1 MSKLRILLG
10 LSGSEQS
17 RYAAQTAWEIA
28 RSLGAA
34 VDVSHVIDT
43 RTAWELLRN
52 EKPGFLGSGPYIAA
66 YDALNDS
73 LKSLASKLSLSYESQ
88 AAGRGIKGEF
98 FIEEGNPVRKLCA
111 RAQDYDLLIIGH
123 QPSGLKITDTERCHY
138 IKYSVAEGLAHES
151 SIPVLIV
158 QSQCSLWDKLTL
170 MMEVEHLNFTWLKAC
185 LEFARTLG
193 IGTEL
198 ELIGTG
204 VREEGFAALQRDLV
218 QELPELA
225 DVPIKLDIVKG
236 KAVEDK
242 VALTK
247 QSGVTLDLEASPESM
262 LVLPTRELGRDR
274 NTVFDT
280 PPDVFVRYLCQPAI
294 LLWPEEYKGNFA
306 KTEVAARSAS
316 KRKEKVRYEST
327 DSG

>member
-17 RYAAQTAWEIA
+17 RYAAETAWEIA
-28 RSLGAA
+28 RALDAR
-34 VDVSHVIDT
+34 VDVSHIIDT

-66 YDALNDS
+66 YDSLNES
-73 LKSLASKLSLSYESQ
+73 LKSLANKLSLSYESH
-88 AAGRGIKGEF
+88 AAGHDVKGEF

-123 QPSGLKITDTERCHY
+123 QPSGIKITDTERCHY
-138 IKYSVAEGLAHES
+138 IKYSVAEGLAHECK
-151 SIPVLIV
+151 IPVLII
-158 QSQCSLWDKLTL
+158 QSRCSLWQRLTL
-170 MMEVEHLNFTWLKAC
+170 MMEVEHLNFTWITAC
-185 LEFARTLG
+185 RRFAKTLG
-193 IGTEL
+193 IDTEL

-204 VREEGFAALQRDLV
+204 VREESYSALKRDLV
-218 QELPELA
+218 QEMPELA
-225 DVPIKLDIVKG
+225 DMPIKLDVVRG

-242 VALTK
+242 VVLTK
-247 QSGVTLDLEASPESM
+247 QSGMTLDLEASPESM
-262 LVLPTRELGRDR
+262 LVLPTRMLGRDR

-294 LLWPEEYKGNFA
+294 LLWPEEYKGKFTKPEA
-306 KTEVAARSAS
+306 VGAS
-316 KRKEKVRYEST
+316 KVSYEST